1 MIWANGADWQ
11 AQDDAEGLL
20 DAEEIPFYAEGLLME
35 GFAMQWQVLA
45 ETEAPKDPVHIR
57 LFFWQTGGA
66 TPPVLDTFGRV
77 SQRVSAL
84 QYRELSPPIPWFAE
98 DSLGGESP
106 LDVIDRRILP
116 KLPGP

>member
-1 MIWANGADWQ
+1 MAKAQTPIEIFLAPLARITLKHPDLEGEVIWADGPAWQ

-66 TPPVLDTFGRV
+66 TPPAPEPGLCLFA
-77 SQRVSAL
+77 SAT
-84 QYRELSPPIPWFAE
+84 WT
-98 DSLGGESP
+98 
-106 LDVIDRRILP
+106 V
-116 KLPGP
+116 

>member
-1 MIWANGADWQ
+1 M
-11 AQDDAEGLL
+11 

-66 TPPVLDTFGRV
+66 TPPAPEPGLCLFA
-77 SQRVSAL
+77 SAT
-84 QYRELSPPIPWFAE
+84 WT
-98 DSLGGESP
+98 
-106 LDVIDRRILP
+106 V
-116 KLPGP
+116 

>member
-1 MIWANGADWQ
+1 MAKAQTPIEIFLAPLARITLKHPDLEGEVIWANGPDWQ

-66 TPPVLDTFGRV
+66 TPPAPEPGLC
-77 SQRVSAL
+77 L
-84 QYRELSPPIPWFAE
+84 FACATWT
-98 DSLGGESP
+98 
-106 LDVIDRRILP
+106 V
-116 KLPGP
+116 